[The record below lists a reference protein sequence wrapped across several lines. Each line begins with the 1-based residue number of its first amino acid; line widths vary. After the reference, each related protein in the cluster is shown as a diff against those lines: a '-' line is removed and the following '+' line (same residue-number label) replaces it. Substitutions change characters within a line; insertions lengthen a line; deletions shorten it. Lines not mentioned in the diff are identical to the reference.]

1 MTAKKDPRRAQ
12 IAKIHLAAT
21 QLGLDDDLYRELLR
35 RVTGKDSTVRMT
47 VGERDQVIS
56 ELRRLGFTGTK
67 KTDGSAAFPGRPETV
82 DGTPM
87 LQKVEALLAEAGRPW
102 SYALA
107 VAKRMF
113 KVERLEWL
121 TGDQLHRLIAA
132 LQIDANR
139 GKKK

>member
-21 QLGLDDDLYRELLR
+21 QLGLDDATYRDLLR
-35 RVTGKDSTVRMT
+35 RVTGKDSTARMS

-56 ELRRLGFTGTK
+56 ELRRLGFTGAK
-67 KTDGSAAFPGRPETV
+67 KVNGSAAFPGRPETV
-82 DGTPM
+82 DDTPM
-87 LQKVEALLAEAGRPW
+87 LQKIEALLADAGRPW

-107 VAKRMF
+107 VANRMF
-113 KVERLEWL
+113 KVDRLEWL
-121 TGDQLHRLIAA
+121 KGDQLHRLIAA

-139 GKKK
+139 GKKA